1 MNIKGKDVNDAIQ
14 EDVEI
19 DEDAFSD
26 AGSDLTDSS
35 DMGSI
40 FD

>member
-1 MNIKGKDVNDAIQ
+1 MNIKGSDVNDAIQ
-14 EDVEI
+14 EEIEI
-19 DEDAFSD
+19 DEDLFSED
-26 AGSDLTDSS
+26 GSDLSDSS